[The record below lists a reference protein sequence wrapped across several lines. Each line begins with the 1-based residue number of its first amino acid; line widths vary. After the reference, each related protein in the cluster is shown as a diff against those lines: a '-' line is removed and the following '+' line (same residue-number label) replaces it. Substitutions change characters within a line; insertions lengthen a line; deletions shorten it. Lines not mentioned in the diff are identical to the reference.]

1 MNVEIGAEAALIPV
15 KEYIN
20 GIFVT
25 VCALCSH
32 QQHRVR
38 SAGVRALGGLVLAAG
53 GEALEY
59 TVSHLAQRVFDARPE
74 NMYNI

>member
-1 MNVEIGAEAALIPV
+1 M
-15 KEYIN
+15 
-20 GIFVT
+20 
-25 VCALCSH
+25 CSH

-38 SAGVRALGGLVLAAG
+38 AAGVRALGGLVLAAG

-74 NMYNI
+74 NLYNI